1 MGTLYFL
8 SLKSVKII
16 NIEDNIICL
25 ELFTPFDESVLK
37 QGDCV
42 EINLNDNKHEVILK
56 DITNDKVYFKIPD
69 LLKDVDN
76 NCKANIGDK
85 GVIQGQIVD
94 DFHLLDKNAIFTIT
108 TASVQEIDRQ
118 LQAFG
123 QSA

>member
-25 ELFTPFDESVLK
+25 ELFTPFDELVLK
-37 QGDCV
+37 QGDRV